1 MAEGEP
7 EEILRALDQAE
18 ELGGAAER
26 RARTYLAAHGLLDHT
41 NRDLRL
47 LVLEVASEDQ
57 GAGSTAGVGT
67 HSQPGK

>member
-1 MAEGEP
+1 VVEGEP

-18 ELGGAAER
+18 ELAGAAER
-26 RARTYLAAHGLLDHT
+26 RARTYLAAHDLLDHT

-57 GAGSTAGVGT
+57 GAG
-67 HSQPGK
+67 K

>member
-18 ELGGAAER
+18 ELSGTAEC
-26 RARTYLAAHGLLDHT
+26 RARTYLAAHGLFDHT

-47 LVLEVASEDQ
+47 LVLEVRQKIRAPGSSS
-57 GAGSTAGVGT
+57 GSWSAG
-67 HSQPGK
+67 

>member
-1 MAEGEP
+1 VAEGEP
-7 EEILRALDQAE
+7 EEIFRALDQAE

-47 LVLEVASEDQ
+47 LVLEVASED
-57 GAGSTAGVGT
+57 
-67 HSQPGK
+67 

>member
-18 ELGGAAER
+18 GLGGAAER
-26 RARTYLAAHGLLDHT
+26 RARTYLAVRDLLDQT

-47 LVLEVASEDQ
+47 LVLEVASGDQ
-57 GAGSTAGVGT
+57 GAG
-67 HSQPGK
+67 K